1 MTKKAKNH
9 NSAENMAVVYARY
22 SSHNQQEQSIEG
34 QLAAARRYA
43 EGKGYTV
50 IKEYCDRA
58 KTGTNDNR
66 EAFQKML
73 SDCAKH
79 KFSVIIVWKVDRF
92 GRNREEITFNKY
104 RAKKHGVRVEYVA
117 ENISQGPEG
126 VILESVLEGMA
137 EYFSLQLSQNVRR
150 GHLESAKKHKVTSGR
165 IPLGYQIGPDKTYE
179 INPDTAPIVKLI
191 FQRYAA
197 GESMADITRWLNEQG
212 YRTGQGKPFT
222 KNSLFTVLKNEK
234 YIGIYVY
241 KDIIRDEDAVP
252 KIIDRETFDA
262 VQLMLKRNKRMPSH
276 SWSYSDYILTDKLF
290 CGECGMPMVGKS
302 GNGHSGTKYTYYA
315 CSGHLRRSCTK
326 RQIRQDLIEDAVLG
340 EAHRIIQDDEIM
352 AYIVDK
358 TWEYYQKQDES
369 AEAIKALQRQL
380 ESVNKSISNLVRS
393 IEAGLFNDAIM
404 SRMNELEGQKAEL
417 AKAIGERELEQGF
430 KLTRDHIQFFLE
442 QFRDLNVEDRDCQRR
457 MVDTFINSVHLY
469 DDRYIVAFN
478 YSDETKKTP
487 LSLARSLG
495 SNVFA
500 EAGQN
505 KQGSNF
511 SNLFWYKNLLLIQK
525 QIPAG

>member
-1 MTKKAKNH
+1 
-9 NSAENMAVVYARY
+9 
-22 SSHNQQEQSIEG
+22 
-34 QLAAARRYA
+34 
-43 EGKGYTV
+43 
-50 IKEYCDRA
+50 
-58 KTGTNDNR
+58 
-66 EAFQKML
+66 
-73 SDCAKH
+73 
-79 KFSVIIVWKVDRF
+79 
-92 GRNREEITFNKY
+92 
-104 RAKKHGVRVEYVA
+104 
-117 ENISQGPEG
+117 
-126 VILESVLEGMA
+126 
-137 EYFSLQLSQNVRR
+137 
-150 GHLESAKKHKVTSGR
+150 
-165 IPLGYQIGPDKTYE
+165 
-179 INPDTAPIVKLI
+179 
-191 FQRYAA
+191 
-197 GESMADITRWLNEQG
+197 
-212 YRTGQGKPFT
+212 
-222 KNSLFTVLKNEK
+222 
-234 YIGIYVY
+234 
-241 KDIIRDEDAVP
+241 
-252 KIIDRETFDA
+252 
-262 VQLMLKRNKRMPSH
+262 
-276 SWSYSDYILTDKLF
+276 
-290 CGECGMPMVGKS
+290 
-302 GNGHSGTKYTYYA
+302 
-315 CSGHLRRSCTK
+315 
-326 RQIRQDLIEDAVLG
+326 
-340 EAHRIIQDDEIM
+340 M